1 MPGIDFISLLPNLM
15 LPVCV
20 SEVRLSLILFFI
32 FAEDS
37 FLPGLPP
44 DFDWD
49 DLGLVFGLFPG
60 LTDDLR
66 DETFFPDDAF
76 PDVEDVD
83 FVFLLA
89 SPFFPEA
96 VDDDFREEDAP
107 VTDLPRGEGDS
118 LTDFDLGDGA
128 DLRPPL
134 ATSSFFSDF

>member
-1 MPGIDFISLLPNLM
+1 MLLQHRFFEWSMPGIDFISLLPNLM

-60 LTDDLR
+60 LTDDFRDDLGLVFGLFPGLTDDLR
-66 DETFFPDDAF
+66 D
-76 PDVEDVD
+76 
-83 FVFLLA
+83 
-89 SPFFPEA
+89 
-96 VDDDFREEDAP
+96 
-107 VTDLPRGEGDS
+107 
-118 LTDFDLGDGA
+118 DG
-128 DLRPPL
+128 RRHHIF
-134 ATSSFFSDF
+134 TG